1 MEIFN
6 TIDTF
11 KPSFFNASNNPYK
24 DDKLYLL
31 LAEDF
36 HKTEMTESS
45 TFKFLLSQR
54 GEIFGQFEDVYC
66 TLTSQYLHMFVDKNF
81 ENYIGS

>member
-54 GEIFGQFEDVYC
+54 G
-66 TLTSQYLHMFVDKNF
+66 
-81 ENYIGS
+81 